1 MLNALFMNSFHTTNS
16 CPTFNQFMIQPITC
30 NTAKFFSTFFIIL
43 FLLTS
48 CGSSEKKFDS
58 QSYEQ
63 HKESL
68 AEKEKKNPLS
78 FLTVNGG
85 NKKNIIGQTV
95 VHGRISNKATV
106 SSYKDV
112 RIKMLCYK
120 DTKRVEEHEDVIGDV
135 IRPGATNDFK
145 IKYRLPKGTDSI
157 ALSVMSADVA
167 E

>member
-1 MLNALFMNSFHTTNS
+1 MLLFIKFLNTTNLLQ
-16 CPTFNQFMIQPITC
+16 TFFYSLLTQP
-30 NTAKFFSTFFIIL
+30 NYNAMKLFSTFCIAL

-68 AEKEKKNPLS
+68 AEKEKKNPLA
-78 FLTVNGG
+78 FLRVAGDD
-85 NKKNIIGQTV
+85 KKNIIGQTV
-95 VHGRISNKATV
+95 VRGKISNKATI

-120 DTKRVEEHEDVIGDV
+120 DNKVVVEHEDVIDDM
-135 IRPGATNDFK
+135 IKPNSTDNFK